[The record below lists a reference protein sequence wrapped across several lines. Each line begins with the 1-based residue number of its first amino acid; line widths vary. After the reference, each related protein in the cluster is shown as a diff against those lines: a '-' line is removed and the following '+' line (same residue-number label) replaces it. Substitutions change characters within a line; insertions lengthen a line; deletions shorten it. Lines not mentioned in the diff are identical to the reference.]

1 MSFLSCSNADFL
13 LRAITYWLWGAAGQK
28 SRVGAAGTVVME
40 NAAILKNWHH
50 VFEEESA
57 VGSHKGRQHDKVV
70 APEPGDVTAPA
81 CWSLKDRYG
90 R

>member
-1 MSFLSCSNADFL
+1 
-13 LRAITYWLWGAAGQK
+13 
-28 SRVGAAGTVVME
+28 ME